1 VLSDICGA
9 GWLAENDCCE
19 DCCDCAPM
27 GMIGC
32 DDMVAKLLAGSTDWL
47 LCEADCAF
55 AGRGMRATA
64 LAENDAR

>member
-1 VLSDICGA
+1 
-9 GWLAENDCCE
+9 
-19 DCCDCAPM
+19 M